1 MDLKQFIKIKG
12 MKKSVMADTIGIDR
26 GSFNRRVDHNNL
38 RLDEL
43 KILRINKV
51 LSLEDIDLL
60 TS

>member
-1 MDLKQFIKIKG
+1 MDLKQFIKVKG
-12 MKKSVMADTIGIDR
+12 IKKSVMADTIGIDR
-26 GSFNRRVDHNNL
+26 GSFSRRVDHNNL